1 MSRLTHIR
9 FTGPRWLDIALIL
22 PLAGLLA
29 ACGSSKMA
37 EPPQF
42 AELVPVAMMQA
53 ALPPAPPPA
62 PVESAKMEPPPP
74 SGPKFGGHLA
84 SYYREADALKG
95 WNIIVGQQSS
105 IGSLSR
111 HIVPIQTP
119 KGPMVRLIAGDFPN
133 ADEATRFCTWARQQ
147 HLYCAVMALGPD
159 ATTAMPASMQPSTR
173 PPTPLTRPARRP
185 RPRG

>member
-1 MSRLTHIR
+1 MSRLRLSKSH
-9 FTGPRWLDIALIL
+9 WLSIALIL
-22 PLAGLLA
+22 PLTGLLG
-29 ACGSSKMA
+29 ACETLGLSSPDKPG
-37 EPPQF
+37 PPQF

-53 ALPPAPPPA
+53 ALPPAPPP
-62 PVESAKMEPPPP
+62 VESAKVEPMVPA
-74 SGPKFGGHLA
+74 GPKFGGHLA

-95 WNIIVGQQSS
+95 WNIIVHQQSS

-159 ATTAMPASMQPSTR
+159 GATAMPAPMAPA
-173 PPTPLTRPARRP
+173 RPARRP
-185 RPRG
+185 RTRG